1 MPESLIFGIGEVQ
14 HLKRFMEKA
23 TGCQM
28 QKVPDRMVLDGGGV
42 EFFVELINAVAEKHH
57 CGNHYQLCELC
68 ETREALE
75 RRLLAVSR

>member
-28 QKVPDRMVLDGGGV
+28 QKVPDRMVLD
-42 EFFVELINAVAEKHH
+42 
-57 CGNHYQLCELC
+57 
-68 ETREALE
+68 
-75 RRLLAVSR
+75 